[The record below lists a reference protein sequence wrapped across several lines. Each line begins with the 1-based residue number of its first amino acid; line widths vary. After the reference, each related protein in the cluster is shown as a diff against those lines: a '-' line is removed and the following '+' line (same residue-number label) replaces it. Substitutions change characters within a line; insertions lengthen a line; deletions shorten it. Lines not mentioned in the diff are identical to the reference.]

1 MNETHFNLSLSLL
14 YTGGGDITQVSVSF
28 REANSR
34 YLSSREW
41 IQISGLNLTPMSN
54 LEWNGVIF
62 GEEFRGK
69 GPLEFEVTVENEVGF
84 MNTSSPVV
92 EMSGMHSCSPN
103 LPTSMTIS
111 NHSLLTLSTVD
122 PPGTPTTL
130 TVKDPSPTSVVI
142 DLLLPAE
149 GTPPFI
155 EVIIDFT
162 EPQTIGVKNFSGFY
176 QPGQRFKKELDGLR
190 PQTAYSL
197 KARAVNYAGDGP
209 DSEIINFTT
218 GSYHHTVD
226 VPCKHLNTSHRLH
239 VHVNV

>member
-1 MNETHFNLSLSLL
+1 MNESHFNLSLSLL
-14 YTGGGDITQVSVSF
+14 YTSGGDITHISVSF

-34 YLSSREW
+34 YPSSREW
-41 IQISGLNLTPMSN
+41 IQISGLNLTPVSN
-54 LEWNGVIF
+54 LEWNGVIS

-69 GPLEFEVTVENEVGF
+69 GPLEFEVTVENGVGF

-103 LPTSMTIS
+103 LPTSKTITI
-111 NHSLLTLSTVD
+111 HSLLTLSTVD
-122 PPGTPTTL
+122 PPGTPTTP
-130 TVKDPSPTSVVI
+130 TVIKNTSPTSVVI
-142 DLLLPAE
+142 DFLLPEE

-162 EPQTIGVKNFSGFY
+162 KPQTFGVKNFSGFY
-176 QPGQRFKKELDGLR
+176 QPGQRFNKELDGLR

-226 VPCKHLNTSHRLH
+226 VPCKCPRHPAIRSLPIL
-239 VHVNV
+239 